1 MDAPL
6 DLYRASREELIALVL
21 RQREQIADL
30 EREGARLHAELATQR
45 AEMARL
51 TARVGVLLAALEGPP
66 DDEGPPRPATMPGLK
81 PASPRRAQL
90 GPPPARKR
98 RARGYGRRRM
108 VPTARQPHALTHC
121 PHCRTALR
129 GGTIKRTREVI
140 EVVPAPVVVTEHV
153 YLERRCPHCGGRW
166 LPGAD
171 LDGVVVDQGRLGV
184 GLLSLIAVL
193 REELRLPIGAIQW
206 YLAAVHTL
214 RLSVGGI
221 VGALRTVAE
230 RAVPLVAGLQES
242 IRASPVLHVDETGW
256 RENGGNGYVWTF
268 STATARR
275 FVRGSR
281 ERAVLEQEVGDA
293 YAGVLVSDF
302 YTAYTGYAGRHQY
315 CWAHLL
321 RDVDELVAQHRQ
333 EATVVGWAD
342 GVHALYQ
349 RATAGP
355 SGADPAARRRQRQGY
370 EAALRTLCAPYVG
383 VAEAPQRVL
392 CERITT
398 HLSDLFVFVEHPA
411 VPPTN
416 NAAERSLRH
425 LVTARKIS
433 GGTRSPAGTATKMT
447 LATLFGTWRLQ
458 GLDPLAQCRALLTNP
473 QL

>member
-1 MDAPL
+1 MDIPL
-6 DLYRASREELIALVL
+6 DLYHASREELIAVIV

-30 EREGARLHAELATQR
+30 EQEVARLRTELATQR
-45 AEMARL
+45 TEMSRL
-51 TARVGVLLAALEGPP
+51 TERVGALLAARAGSEG
-66 DDEGPPRPATMPGLK
+66 DDPAPHPTTMPGLK
-81 PASPRRAQL
+81 PATTRRPPAPPRHRRAQ
-90 GPPPARKR
+90 
-98 RARGYGRRRM
+98 GYGRRRLR
-108 VPTARQPHALTHC
+108 PTARQVHALAHC
-121 PHCRTALR
+121 PHCGTALR
-129 GGTIKRTREVI
+129 GGTVKRTREVL
-140 EVVPAPVVVTEHV
+140 EVAPTPVVVTEHV

-166 LPGAD
+166 LPGPELA
-171 LDGVVVDQGRLGV
+171 GRVVGQGRLGV

-206 YLAAVHTL
+206 YLAAVHAL

-221 VGALRTVAE
+221 VGALRTVAA
-230 RAVPLVAGLQES
+230 RAAPRVAGLQES

-256 RENGGNGYVWTF
+256 REDGANGYVWTF
-268 STATARR
+268 STATVRR

-281 ERAVLEQEVGDA
+281 ERAVLEREVGTA

-302 YTAYTGYAGRHQY
+302 YAAYTGYAGRHQY

-321 RDVDELVAQHRQ
+321 RDVDDLVAQHRQ
-333 EATVVGWAD
+333 EAAVVGWAD

-349 RATAGP
+349 RATADAP
-355 SGADPAARRRQRQGY
+355 PEPDPTARRRARQDY
-370 EAALRTLCAPYVG
+370 EAALGTWCAPYVG
-383 VAEAPQRVL
+383 VAAAAQRVL
-392 CERITT
+392 CERITS
-398 HLSDLFVFVEHPA
+398 HLSDLFLFVEDPT

-458 GLDPLAQCRALLTNP
+458 GLDPLTECRALLT
-473 QL
+473 QSQV